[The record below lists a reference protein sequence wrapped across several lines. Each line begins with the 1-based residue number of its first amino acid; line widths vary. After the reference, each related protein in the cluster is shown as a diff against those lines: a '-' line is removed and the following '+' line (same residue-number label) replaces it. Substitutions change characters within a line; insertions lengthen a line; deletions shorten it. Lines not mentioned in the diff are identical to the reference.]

1 MRTQSGIYRHHVK
14 GRRTDVMTGKL
25 RHPKHKTLYFLLVEC
40 VSLIDWNRTQWSFL
54 CKLIVDDAIPST
66 MKPMQVFELCCK
78 DCKEFENFQDYACQS
93 AMTKQADRYCLY

>member
-1 MRTQSGIYRHHVK
+1 MDAGRTRLIIFVVFLDKFKHSTMYLKNDRFLAAFCCK
-14 GRRTDVMTGKL
+14 GD
-25 RHPKHKTLYFLLVEC
+25 LY
-40 VSLIDWNRTQWSFL
+40 
-54 CKLIVDDAIPST
+54 KLIVDNTIPST